1 MINPR
6 TTTSSAEK
14 SSAARI
20 ASVGVASPPCCL
32 EQKKAD
38 SLFTQHYKTKVRPTG
53 LKIMHQMLSH
63 PSIKQRYISVETPDH
78 IVTLKDEDPDSRV
91 DRFAHWALELSASA
105 IQDALK
111 QRNLSVDDVS
121 TLIVNTCTGYICPG
135 ISTYLIEKLGFSSH
149 IKAYDLVGSGCAG
162 AIPNIQL
169 AEQVLQNNPGEIV
182 VCVSVEI
189 CSATYQMGN
198 DLSLIVSNAIF
209 GDGAAAVVLWGR
221 PEGVEL
227 ISTMSY
233 FDPKYRDAIRFV
245 YRHGQLQNRLSSQLP
260 KIIEEVVPRLITDV
274 LQSNGLTIQDVKYW
288 AIHSGGDKII
298 QGIKNKLNL
307 TESQM
312 EVTRHILAEYG
323 NMSSPTVLFELHRIL
338 DGKPDRG
345 AWVFMIAFGA
355 GLAVHAYLLRI

>member
-169 AEQVLQNNPGEIV
+169 AEQVLQNN
-182 VCVSVEI
+182 
-189 CSATYQMGN
+189 
-198 DLSLIVSNAIF
+198 
-209 GDGAAAVVLWGR
+209 R
-221 PEGVEL
+221 
-227 ISTMSY
+227 
-233 FDPKYRDAIRFV
+233 
-245 YRHGQLQNRLSSQLP
+245 
-260 KIIEEVVPRLITDV
+260 
-274 LQSNGLTIQDVKYW
+274 
-288 AIHSGGDKII
+288 
-298 QGIKNKLNL
+298 
-307 TESQM
+307 
-312 EVTRHILAEYG
+312 
-323 NMSSPTVLFELHRIL
+323 
-338 DGKPDRG
+338 
-345 AWVFMIAFGA
+345 
-355 GLAVHAYLLRI
+355 

>member
-1 MINPR
+1 MTNPR
-6 TTTSSAEK
+6 TTISSAEK
-14 SSAARI
+14 SSAVRI
-20 ASVGVASPPCCL
+20 ASVGIASPPCCL
-32 EQKKAD
+32 KQKKAD
-38 SLFTQHYKTKVRPTG
+38 SLFAEHYKAKVRPTG

-63 PSIKQRYISVETPDH
+63 PSIKKRYISVESPDH
-78 IVTLKDEDPDSRV
+78 LVTLKDEDPDSRV
-91 DRFAHWALELSASA
+91 DRFTHWALELSASA

-111 QRNLSVDDVS
+111 QRSLSVDDVS

-169 AEQVLQNNPGEIV
+169 AEQMLQNNPGEVV

-198 DLSLIVSNAIF
+198 DLNLIVSNAIF

-221 PEGVEL
+221 PQGVEL
-227 ISTMSY
+227 ISNMSY

-245 YRHGQLQNRLSSQLP
+245 YRHGQLHNRLSIRLP
-260 KIIEEVVPRLITDV
+260 KIIEEVVPGFITEV
-274 LQSNGLTIQDVKYW
+274 LQNNGLTVPDVKYW
-288 AIHSGGDKII
+288 AIHSGGDKIV
-298 QGIKNKLNL
+298 QGIKDKLNL
-307 TESQM
+307 TESQI
-312 EVTRHILAEYG
+312 EVTSHILAEYG

-338 DGKPDRG
+338 NGRPDRG